1 EYINR
6 KKMNIQNCARCGF
19 VVYPAEKVN
28 LIGQNW
34 HKACFHCEIC
44 KMVLTAN
51 NYISHQKRPY
61 CKVHNPKNNT
71 FTSVYETPVNIN
83 AKKQAQAVSEIK
95 YREDGERF
103 MSTFHYDMSKEIE
116 QARKASQMTSQG
128 YNSEFSEQQVW
139 YSGSVSSQEV
149 VHMTQAQKIISDVEY
164 KRGHEERV
172 TQFTSVT
179 DTPGMLHAKTGTSLA
194 SDVKY
199 TEGYEQ
205 SKGKGSFPAM
215 LTPAYEVAKKAN
227 TLASNVEYKKG
238 HEERVS
244 KYTTVIDTPE
254 VLLAKSQGK
263 IASDV
268 VYMEEYEQQRG
279 KGSFP
284 AHFTPGYQVA
294 KKANEM
300 ASKVKY
306 QQRYEQEIK
315 GKACTDAGAAEFTLA
330 KENAEKFSQDMYER
344 SRTVVRCAVGQT
356 EEFKVEVGLHQGS
369 ALSPFLF
376 AIVMD
381 QLSEEVRQESPWTM
395 MFADGIV
402 ICGESREQVEE
413 NLERWRFAL
422 ERRGM
427 KVSHIQSNGECGK
440 EHAYTEEYEHQR
452 GKGSFP
458 AMITPG
464 YQMAKKA
471 NDMASD
477 LKYKKD
483 LNKMKGSASAYHCL
497 TSEDNLALKNACK
510 INKLVSEP
518 DLCSRV
524 KEQRCFCLKNGKVEY
539 KKDLENTKGHSINYC
554 ETPQFKNVSKIAQYT
569 SDNKYKEKYANH
581 MKGHYEGTG
590 LDKKT
595 MHAMKVRKLASDI
608 AYKSEHEQEQ
618 GEYNYPAEITPGY
631 QTQKKLEPLKDK
643 NYRQHIDKLKYSQV
657 TDTPDIVQARINA
670 QQLSDLNY
678 KANYE
683 KSKTQYTLSQDT
695 PQLKKAKANAELIS
709 DIKYKEE
716 WEKNK
721 SKACD
726 IGVDTLAFKAAKAS
740 RDLASDIKYKE
751 LFTKNKDKA
760 IGVNVSD
767 SKTLHCLQVAKL
779 NSEIAYKKDS
789 KETQTKCHL
798 SMDMVNLNH
807 AKKAQALASDLDY
820 RKKLHDYTIL
830 PDDIKVQQ
838 AKKAYNLQSDNQY
851 RSDLIWMKGV
861 GWEADGSLDVAQAK
875 KAVELASD
883 QKYRQK
889 VDRVKFT
896 QAADTLSIKHAK
908 KSQELQ
914 SDLAYKAGTEQII
927 HKYTASKDEPLYRQ
941 AKANAE
947 LLSDK
952 TYKSSWEAQREK
964 GFELRMDTLSI
975 LTAKAKRDLASDVKY
990 KQQYEMTKGKMIGV
1004 KNVTGDSQ
1012 MAHSTLATKLH
1023 SDRNYKKAYE
1033 DSKTRYSASLDM
1045 MNISHAKKAQDLAT
1059 ETNYRTFL
1067 HEYTSLPSDMK
1078 VDWAKKAYGL
1088 QSDKMYRSDLNWMK
1102 GVGWETTGSLDV
1114 LQARKAGNIIS
1125 EKKYRQNVSALKF
1138 TSVEDTPEM
1147 VQAKLSNKLALD
1159 RLYREKG
1166 ENEKHTYTITED
1178 LPEHVQAKI
1187 NAMNISETHYKESWT
1202 KLRDAGYKLR
1212 LDAIPFQAA
1221 KTSGE
1226 ILSDQKYKEQFEKS
1240 KGKMIG
1246 LKGLQDDINIMHSV
1260 HATQLQ
1266 SDIKYKKDSAKG
1278 HSQFHLPMDML
1289 DVVHAKKAQALVS
1302 DQDYRFTLH
1311 NYTVLPDDMKVQAAK
1326 RAYKLQSEKTY
1337 RSDMNYLRGA
1347 AWIATGAL
1355 QIEGSKHAT
1364 ELISEKKYRQQP
1376 YAFKH
1381 TSVAD
1386 SPDIVHAKFS
1396 NKISNERLYREKGEN
1411 LKHNYTITAERPEI
1425 TQARINTANFSDTK
1439 YKESWHTLRAQGYKL
1454 TMQDIPFQAAK
1465 ASTGIASDYKYKHSH
1480 LLEKGKHIGARS
1492 IMDDSHLLHCRQMAR
1507 LQSDKDYR
1515 KDVMS
1520 TSGQYHLGLDLI
1532 NLVHAK
1538 KAQALASDQEYK
1550 THLHSYTVLPDD
1562 MKMQWAKKAYELQS
1576 QNMYKSDLNFMKGVA
1591 WDSVGAPQFE
1601 SARKAGELI
1610 SDKKYR
1616 QLPGNL
1622 KFTQVADSPDI
1633 VHAKNSYI
1641 QCSEASLQL
1650 MSYKIKDCTSLVIL
1664 SPCTN
1669 TPYPQITL
1677 TSSEPR
1683 PTHSRSVMYD
1693 KKLLSIKKKVYKAS
1707 GDQVKS
1713 AGYDLR
1719 LDAIPFQTAKA
1730 SREIASDFHYK
1741 EAFVK
1746 QKGQQIGLLSVEDD
1760 PKMRHSLAVGKLQ
1773 SDNEYKK
1780 QFQETRSQYKI
1791 HADQPEFLHARKN
1804 QAQASDI
1811 RYRQHL
1817 HNYTCDPQQLNFQH
1831 AKQAY
1836 KLQSDVNY
1844 KSDLKWIKGVG
1855 WTPPGS
1861 HKVEMARRAAEL
1873 GLAEGLDTEQAIS
1886 KYQELMMLQRQL
1898 QLENQHHSPSEQ
1910 VETTEQ
1916 VQQSAVNPDAMEILQ
1931 VKRKKTIHTTFKQ
1944 AKTTKSMTVQ
1954 SVTSSSST
1962 NQSHNNQS
1970 TEKKIITN

>member
-1 EYINR
+1 
-6 KKMNIQNCARCGF
+6 MNIQNCARCGF
-19 VVYPAEKVN
+19 VVYPAEKLN

-34 HKACFHCEIC
+34 HKSCFHCEVC

-61 CKVHNPKNNT
+61 CHVHNPKNNT
-71 FTSVYETPVNIN
+71 FTSVYETPININ

-128 YNSEFSEQQVW
+128 YESEFSEQQIW

-149 VHMTQAQKIISDVEY
+149 VRMTQAQKIASDVEY

-179 DTPGMLHAKTGTSLA
+179 DTPEMLHAKTGTSLA

-244 KYTTVIDTPE
+244 KYTTVMDTPE

-306 QQRYEQEIK
+306 QQKYEQEIK
-315 GKACTDAGAAEFTLA
+315 GKASTEAGAAEFTLA
-330 KENAEKFSQDMYER
+330 KENAEKFSQ
-344 SRTVVRCAVGQT
+344 
-356 EEFKVEVGLHQGS
+356 
-369 ALSPFLF
+369 
-376 AIVMD
+376 
-381 QLSEEVRQESPWTM
+381 
-395 MFADGIV
+395 
-402 ICGESREQVEE
+402 
-413 NLERWRFAL
+413 
-422 ERRGM
+422 
-427 KVSHIQSNGECGK
+427 
-440 EHAYTEEYEHQR
+440 HAYTEEYEQQR

-464 YQMAKKA
+464 YKMAKKA

-483 LNKMKGSASAYHCL
+483 LNKMKGSAIAYHCL
-497 TSEDNLALKNACK
+497 TPDDNLALKNACK
-510 INKLVSEP
+510 INKLVSE
-518 DLCSRV
+518 
-524 KEQRCFCLKNGKVEY
+524 VEY

-590 LDKKT
+590 YDKKT
-595 MHAMKVRKLASDI
+595 LHAMKVRKLASNI
-608 AYKSEHEQEQ
+608 AYKSEHDQEQ
-618 GEYNYPAEITPGY
+618 GEYNYPAEITPSY

-670 QQLSDLNY
+670 QQLSNLKY

-683 KSKTQYTLSQDT
+683 KTKTQYTAAQDT
-695 PQLKKAKANAELIS
+695 PQLKTAKANAELSS
-709 DIKYKEE
+709 DIKYKED
-716 WEKNK
+716 WEKSK

-726 IGVDTLAFKAAKAS
+726 IGVDTLTFKAAKAS
-740 RDLASDIKYKE
+740 GDLASNIKYKE
-751 LFTKNKDKA
+751 SFTKSQNKA
-760 IGVNVSD
+760 VGINVSD
-767 SKTLHCLQVAKL
+767 SRTLHCLQVGKL
-779 NSEIAYKKDS
+779 NNEIAYKKDS
-789 KETQTKCHL
+789 KENQTKCNL

-820 RKKLHDYTIL
+820 RKKLHEYTIL

-851 RSDLIWMKGV
+851 RSDLMWMKGV
-861 GWEADGSLDVAQAK
+861 GWEADGCLDVTQAR

-889 VDRVKFT
+889 VDSMKYT
-896 QAADTLSIKHAK
+896 QGADTLSIKHAK

-927 HKYTASKDEPLYRQ
+927 HKYTASKDEPLYKQ

-952 TYKSSWEAQREK
+952 NYKSSWEAQRDK
-964 GFELRMDTLSI
+964 GFELTMDALSI
-975 LTAKAKRDLASDVKY
+975 LTAKAKRDLASDIKY

-1004 KNVTGDSQ
+1004 KTVKDDSQ
-1012 MAHSTLATKLH
+1012 LAHSTLATKLH
-1023 SDRNYKKAYE
+1023 SDRNYKKEYE
-1033 DSKTRYSASLDM
+1033 DSKTKYKTSLDM

-1059 ETNYRTFL
+1059 ETTYRTFL
-1067 HEYTSLPSDMK
+1067 HKYTSLPSDMK
-1078 VDWAKKAYGL
+1078 VEWAKKAYSQ
-1088 QSDKMYRSDLNWMK
+1088 QSDKNYRSDLNWLK

-1114 LQARKAGNIIS
+1114 LQAKKAGNIIS
-1125 EKKYRQNVSALKF
+1125 EKNYRQNVSALKF

-1147 VQAKLSNKLALD
+1147 VQAKVSNKLALD

-1166 ENEKHTYTITED
+1166 ELEKHSYTITGD

-1187 NAMNISETHYKESWT
+1187 NAMNISETRYKESWT
-1202 KLRDAGYKLR
+1202 QLRDAGYKLS

-1221 KTSGE
+1221 KSSGE
-1226 ILSDQKYKEQFEKS
+1226 ILSDQKYKAKFEKS

-1246 LKGLQDDINIMHSV
+1246 LKGLQDDINIAHSV
-1260 HATQLQ
+1260 NATLLQ
-1266 SDIKYKKDSAKG
+1266 SDIKYKKNSTKG

-1289 DVVHAKKAQALVS
+1289 DVVHARKAQALIS
-1302 DQDYRFTLH
+1302 DQNYKFTLH
-1311 NYTVLPDDMKVQAAK
+1311 NYTALPDDLKVQAAK
-1326 RAYKLQSEKTY
+1326 RAYDLQSEKIY

-1376 YAFKH
+1376 HAFKH
-1381 TSVAD
+1381 TSITD

-1396 NKISNERLYREKGEN
+1396 NKITNERLYKEKGEN
-1411 LKHNYTITAERPEI
+1411 LRHNYTITAERPEI
-1425 TQARINTANFSDTK
+1425 TQAKINAANFSDTK

-1465 ASTGIASDYKYKHSH
+1465 ASTGIASDYMYKHNH
-1480 LLEKGKHIGARS
+1480 VLEKGKHIGAKS
-1492 IMDDSHLLHCRQMAR
+1492 IMDDSHLLHCWQMR
-1507 LQSDKDYR
+1507 NLQSDKDYR
-1515 KDVMS
+1515 KDAMS
-1520 TSGQYHLGLDLI
+1520 TSRQYHLGLDLM

-1538 KAQALASDQEYK
+1538 NAQALASDQDYK
-1550 THLHSYTVLPDD
+1550 THLHAYTVLPDD

-1576 QNMYKSDLNFMKGVA
+1576 QNVYKSDLNFMKGVA
-1591 WDSVGAPQFE
+1591 WDSVGAPQIE

-1610 SDKKYR
+1610 SDNKYR
-1616 QLPGNL
+1616 QLPGHM

-1633 VHAKNSYI
+1633 VHARNSYMH
-1641 QCSEASLQL
+1641 CSERLYKSGDAESMHKCSLPPDHPDFIRA
-1650 MSYKIKDCTSLVIL
+1650 KI
-1664 SPCTN
+1664 N
-1669 TPYPQITL
+1669 AQQI
-1677 TSSEPR
+1677 S
-1683 PTHSRSVMYD
+1683 D
-1693 KKLLSIKKKVYKAS
+1693 KMYKAS
-1707 GDQVKS
+1707 GEQVKS
-1713 AGYDLR
+1713 LGYDFK

-1730 SREIASDFHYK
+1730 SREIASDFSYK

-1746 QKGQQIGLLSVEDD
+1746 QKGQQVGLLSVEDD
-1760 PKMRHSLAVGKLQ
+1760 PKMRHSMAVGKLQ
-1773 SDNEYKK
+1773 SNNEYKK
-1780 QFQETRSQYKI
+1780 QFQETRSQFKM
-1791 HADQPEFLHARKN
+1791 HADQPEFLQAKKS

-1844 KSDLKWIKGVG
+1844 KSDLNSIKGMG

-1886 KYQELMMLQRQL
+1886 KYQEFMMLQRQL
-1898 QLENQHHSPSEQ
+1898 QLENQQQNSSEQ

-1916 VQQSAVNPDAMEILQ
+1916 VQQSSVNPDAMEILH

-1944 AKTTKSMTVQ
+1944 AKTTKSKTVQ
-1954 SVTSSSST
+1954 SVTSNSST
-1962 NQSHNNQS
+1962 NESITNQS
-1970 TEKKIITN
+1970 LEKKSITN